1 MSRTRA
7 LLVIILTGLVIGQS
21 VAQESAPSTDANA
34 APQLRAD
41 DTKARPVS
49 TDANAAVEKAQADDA
64 KVESAKEP
72 RDGIRFQFDGASY
85 KDVIRRFAQIAGKPI
100 IGDYN
105 VPGTLTFYDSR
116 KYSFDEAFD
125 TLNTILE
132 MRGYALVE
140 EERWFRLVELTNIG
154 AKSKILKGLDTSEA
168 KKLRESQ
175 IVTVVLP
182 LKFLDAG
189 TASKAIVRWVS
200 SWGSISV
207 LSKGKGLIITDRL
220 SKIKRIR
227 DLLKMLD
234 TQSLVERQMKSY
246 PLENASAKTVTE
258 MIGNLFGSGKRRVYN
273 PQTRQYEV
281 QNTPSAVTAVSDER
295 TNSVLLLGAGDK
307 LAMAE
312 ELIKKLDT
320 KGGVEGGDI
329 RIFAL
334 EKAQAEDVAKTINAV
349 IQGTAK
355 KVRGR
360 KKPVI
365 QKDVRVVADTA
376 TNRLV
381 VSAPVNEMAA
391 VADLI
396 ERLDEATTIS
406 GGAKIFTL
414 KHADA
419 GQLSGVIA
427 NAVSKRDS
435 RGRRVSSVSVSVDPR
450 NNALIIA
457 GPGGSIE
464 MAASLIEKLDVETQS
479 EAREVHVVTLK
490 SGDASTIAR
499 ALQTTFSRQTRD
511 SRGRARSTS
520 TLRVSATRGSN
531 TLIISATPAEWPQV
545 QEVLEKIKASTED
558 VATPTTKLI
567 PLQHAKAGEM
577 VRTLQSLYGGGR
589 RSRYSRRSSSKAPV
603 TITASERNNSLL
615 VSAADDDQKAIAQL
629 VESLDVPS
637 TEKVEPFVMIRLE
650 SAKAEDLVAKIS
662 AMLPRSRRGDPQD
675 VFIEPDKLTNSILLR
690 APESKREMI
699 ETIVA
704 KLDTAT
710 QQEARETKTVPLKH
724 TSAAAMTE
732 VLTRMFPGGASSSRR
747 SRWGRRQSTSATD
760 PDGVTITPAPGDK
773 MLVIDA
779 PRSKMKEITSLIA
792 TLDTDESG
800 GQMEVRTYQ
809 LSNSNAAEIARS
821 LQRLF
826 GSTRS
831 RRGRGQSTTG
841 EPDPRFEADSGT
853 NQVLI
858 AATEGQ
864 FEDIEPL
871 IEKLTKS
878 AAVAMKARLFKLQY
892 VKAEDMVPVLETTL
906 SAAPSG
912 GRRGRRGGGGGG
924 TVRISTM
931 KLANTIILQAPPAK
945 VALAEELI
953 KSFDTEESG
962 LQTTIEIVP
971 LVNAQADTLAQTVSA
986 VLSRSGGSSRRRR
999 WNAPAETDG
1008 VSITAETNSNSVIV
1022 RGPGTEVAEAV
1033 EMIRKIDAD
1042 AASMTVTTRTFK
1054 LEFAKAGDLA
1064 GILQELVT
1072 GEQSQARSRW
1082 GRRRGSSSGGAKVTI
1097 TAVKAA
1103 NSIVVKAPQEQ
1114 MALAETLIKQFDRED
1129 AGTNTDVQIVKLA
1142 NAEAAS
1148 LADAVNQTL
1157 AGQGGSSRSRWGRR
1171 SPQPSE
1177 GGVTVIPESNS
1188 NSLLVRGPTTQVPEV
1203 VAMIKRLDGESTT
1216 LASQT
1221 RTFKLEHIKVDDMLP
1236 VLESLT
1242 QSTNIRSRWSRRSGS
1257 SSGQVRI
1264 ASMKAA
1270 NTIVVQGPPDKLA
1283 MAEELV
1289 RTFDVEDST
1298 AQTAIEMVQLEHAQA
1313 DSLADSVNAI
1323 LQKQSG
1329 GGRPRRG
1336 RRSEPAGDTVMV
1348 TPESNSN
1355 SLLVRGPAGDVPTV
1369 VEMIR
1374 KLDADAG
1381 AVTSETKTFKLQ
1393 FAKASDLVEMLEEML
1408 SGQSTSRSRWGRR
1421 GGASS
1426 GKKDIRISQVS
1437 GANAIVVKAP
1447 PAELS
1452 LAEALIKEF
1461 DSEESGAKAKVQLVR
1476 LQHAQAESLAESVNA
1491 TISGQSTGR
1500 SRRRRGG
1507 SSGGD
1512 GDKVVVIAETNSN
1525 SVLVRGPGARV
1536 GEVVTM
1542 VKEIDAEAGGMTMT
1556 TRTFRL
1562 QHAKASDL
1570 VPVLQE
1576 VVTGQQQTRSRW
1588 GRRSRGSSQAQ
1599 ITISAVAA
1607 ANAIVVKAPKKEMT
1621 LAETLIEQFDAAD
1634 SGATPAVEIVRL
1646 TNADASSLAEAVNAT
1661 LSGQSSRRSR
1671 WGRRGGGDDDETVT
1685 VIPETNS
1692 NSVLV
1697 RGPRGEVPAVVEM
1710 VRSLDADATTLA
1722 IQTRTFQLKHA
1733 KAADILAVLEPML
1746 TGSSGGRSR
1755 YRRAPMTR
1763 GTARVVAMSST
1774 NSVVVQGT
1782 PEKLALADQLIQ
1794 QFDSKDQASSTIRIV
1809 RLEKAQA
1816 DSLAASVSEALG
1828 QKGGRYRRGS
1838 DGGTSVT
1845 VTPETNS
1852 NSVLVR
1858 GPASLVEETVAMIR
1872 KLDEE
1877 STGGDVEVRVYPL
1890 ANSQAGELADSIGT
1904 LFRDIIRQQTRG
1916 RRNAPSVPFSVTAD
1930 TRTNSL
1936 VVSTTS
1942 AHFALVEDI
1951 LSRLDKEEKAERD
1964 VEYVWMDN
1972 ADAATV
1978 AAQLEEMF
1986 KSRRA
1991 QDRPVIEPDYFT
2003 NALTLIGKDADLKA
2017 MMQIVEKLDNAA
2029 KDNNIRVRVVTLK
2042 DTRAEKMAQLIRQ
2055 VYSQMTESE
2064 IVITDKLPDRKSK
2077 KDEEDGSGVSL
2088 PHFAPDPDAPDDAN
2102 VPADPADS
2110 ELGKEKI
2117 LDVSRPQVTIAVDK
2131 RTNAL
2136 VISAT
2141 RRELDN
2147 IESLINQLATSE
2159 GAIEAELKVFK
2170 VAQADPLTVSET
2182 IDKLFNPTQPKGKQP
2197 RRKKGEPA
2205 PAPRK
2210 PDVTVVADVRTKSVI
2225 VRAKPRDLEL
2235 IEPLIQRL
2243 DQVST
2248 IVSEVRIFKVK
2259 NTDAEAV
2266 AENLRELFRLSR
2278 QSGPATRG
2286 KSTRG
2291 RKPNPTQQ
2299 RAEMVRQ
2306 VIELKRAD
2314 GVARVDT
2321 ATQVSVSANTKT
2333 NSVVVAAPADAMGLI
2348 GGLIQELDQSAATAL
2363 AAVRMYP
2370 LKHAEV
2376 KATVATLQEIFNATS
2391 GRQSRSRRGSTGQQ
2405 EEPIVITGDGRGGQ
2419 VVVSAPVDKHELIA
2433 QVIADLDDAKSDDD
2447 LTVKVYRITHAQ
2459 ADGIA
2464 SAIASSL
2471 GGTSSGGRRRR
2482 SGDDQ
2487 EATLR
2492 ISADSSSNAI
2502 VIRATGAEHEKIASL
2517 IDQMDVAPNAET
2529 TVHTIQLTRGEP
2541 AAIAET
2547 LTRLFAE
2554 GGSSRSRRGRRA
2566 TTTSKGVLIE
2576 ADESSRTLMV
2586 RADEETFERIR
2597 SLAVKLDT
2605 EATGGLTRT
2614 ILPIENGNA
2623 VTIASSLSQAFAP
2636 QRGRRRGGGSDE
2648 TVNIVAEP
2656 ASNSVIV
2663 TANQRDLEQVQ
2674 ALLAKLDSE
2683 AVDGTRTEYIVL
2695 KHARSADLAEVLSAV
2710 AGGSGSSPRRGR
2722 RSGGTSAGGVTVTS
2736 DAASN
2741 ALVLSGPSKELD
2753 RLMAMALQLD
2763 SAAEGKTV
2771 PVFKTY
2777 PIKNADVNSLVTAL
2791 QEVFQSDSGSRRR
2804 RGRSG
2809 ETPEV
2814 PVVIVADEPGSRVVV
2829 SASKKKHELIAGI
2842 VKDLDSESTG
2852 NQVVVRVYK
2861 LKHAEARSLGWT
2873 LQQAWQKQ
2881 QRARSTTDQTRIA
2894 GDSSSNSIVVRATE
2908 RDQAQIAGLIN
2919 EMDAPADVTFPI
2931 KAIPLNNADPDEV
2944 ARVLQSV
2951 FQAAGGRRRGG
2962 WGVKKQT
2969 IVIEASQ
2976 DSRMIMVRADE
2987 KTFDKVRELAAQ
2999 LDKETSGKATRTIL
3013 ALENAQAAS
3022 VATALS
3028 KAFQPK
3034 RGQKLTA
3041 DEQVAVVAESASN
3054 SLIVTANEDN
3064 LTRVRGLL
3072 AQLDK
3077 EGSRRTEFL
3086 LLQHAKAREL
3096 AEVLTKAAGGASG
3109 GRGRRGGS
3117 AAEGVVVTA
3126 DSGSNALVMAGPTNE
3141 VDKLMKM
3148 ALQLDQA
3155 TEGVGTGVYI
3165 IGLDNSDAR
3174 DMAVMVENLYRSQA
3188 QAAKEEKKSIDPLG
3202 VSADERANAI
3212 VLATTKTM
3220 FEKVSTWVNEV
3231 ESLKPERGKARIIS
3245 LENADPAEVE
3255 KVIQQMLEKGGSM
3268 QVRDRRNRR
3277 GGRNTP
3283 TGSGRVNTTVLEKQ
3297 RSIMVD
3303 ASDEDFAEILKVVQA
3318 LDKAAADRKKS
3329 VEIYNL
3335 ENATNTQV
3343 ATALGQ
3349 VYRVTRETP
3358 LKDQV
3363 TVTSLRDTNAVVVSA
3378 SKEKHTE
3385 VARLIKELDKKE
3397 VSPQAE
3403 IRIYPLTNAQ
3413 PDKIVSPLRAML
3425 KQVVRTKQGETI
3437 DVQADTRTKSIIV
3450 TAKTD
3455 VFDQVAKVI
3464 ELLDKKPAYAQA
3476 QVLII
3481 PLKRADAEQLA
3492 KVLNEM
3498 LRPSATQQ
3506 VTPEARA
3513 LQEQVRLL
3521 RVRATIKAK
3530 IPELDLTK
3538 PIKITADPAKPQ
3550 GSNALI
3556 LTSTEDN
3563 LKALREIVGV
3573 LDTVPVTEG
3582 TKVRLIHLKN
3592 ADAEAVEGILKDI
3605 FTQGQR
3611 LAGRQGTSVQG
3622 KAEPKS
3628 TSGRGLVN
3636 PLNVSADP
3644 RTNTV
3649 VLSGL
3654 EESIALAEAIVNDLD
3669 QFKGRILTDVK
3680 AFQLENADARQ
3691 IASMLQAAFTEN
3703 PDTQL
3708 AGARTYVSR
3717 LRMKINEELSRTSR
3731 IPKNRSPLTIQA
3743 DPATNI
3749 ILVAARSDVMPLIA
3763 QAIET
3768 LDVRG
3773 PGGSAAVRV
3782 VPLTNA
3788 DASRVATVI
3797 GQLANGSTSWSQRPW
3812 DKPSVAVDTRTNSLV
3827 ISTSDR
3833 THAVLDAVIRKLDV
3847 KQAVDVRDIQLIQLE
3862 NAEAPALA
3870 DTLQK
3875 MMDARVQ
3882 RQEALG
3888 VKDAEALRVIV
3899 LADPRSNSLVVGGSR
3914 ESFAMVK
3921 ELARQMDESP
3931 TALSGKIQ
3939 VFPLTEANAGT
3950 LATTL
3955 QNLFDRRYAAARTQD
3970 VARQKPIIL
3979 PDLRTNS
3986 LMVAANKDDTKVLT
4000 GLLEKVDV
4008 KLDDPAVRLTV
4019 IPLVHNDATS
4029 VGPMIQNI
4037 FQARLKSM
4045 TAQGQT
4051 PSPQDRVDVATDP
4064 LSNALIVSA
4073 SKENLGL
4080 INDLLGK
4087 VDVEPES
4094 KTGVVNM
4101 YPLQN
4106 ASASRVAGLL
4116 RSLIDQGLYKPGMAA
4131 AGDNAARQAMEKVA
4145 IEVDTRTNV
4154 LIVSASK
4161 QNFNVI
4167 EEIIRKIDG
4176 EEDYLTGGGIRT
4188 FALESA
4194 DATKLAPTLQ
4204 DFFARKRQAEITAG
4218 GSDQILP
4225 STIIADA
4232 RTNTLIVAA
4241 GKESFDAIG
4250 SMVKQLDRK
4259 EAAKTTG
4266 FNVFALEH
4274 ATAATLQDTLQKL
4287 FDGRVDRGDSAE
4299 TVTVLSDRKTNSLI
4313 VAAGGDDMKLAREL
4327 IGKLDVEDR
4336 TDGESMQ
4343 IFPLGKADASQV
4355 SQTLKELYPAK
4366 DGTEQINVTVD
4377 ERINAVIV
4385 TAGANDMKRIKTLVT
4400 KLDQPKVTRVTE
4412 IRVFTL
4418 KNAEAEELAE
4428 ILTQT
4433 LTQKPK
4439 AMTARSPNLQNL
4451 LQFVSKT
4458 KEGKKL
4464 ITSALQQG
4472 VLITADPRTN
4482 SLIVSAPVDSMPLLA
4497 TLIASLDSTS
4507 PRVAEI
4513 QVFKLKNAD
4522 CRSMAEVL
4530 VQLFKLQAG
4539 GGTTAKSV
4547 RYTLVTPAT
4556 EAQVNSGVEGD
4567 GASATLGTA
4576 DKHALSVTVDVRT
4589 NSLLVG
4595 GTSQYVKLASEV
4607 IKELDASPAQERQTK
4622 IYRLRNA
4629 KASDIEGTLQNFLD
4643 SERQRL
4649 QTTLG
4654 EERMVAAQRLL
4665 EREVTVVAEET
4676 TNTLLLSASPRYFKT
4691 IADLIKELDEPP
4703 PQVLIQVL
4711 LAEITLDDETDIG
4724 FDWNYE
4730 GTSGSRTYNASTN
4743 FGVEAGIDTAG
4754 GFNLSVTG
4762 SDLSFFFRALK
4773 SQGRLNVLQRPQ
4785 IVAVDNQA
4793 AEIRVGQRVPF
4804 ITNSRITDNGDT
4816 INTVQYQDVSIG
4828 LSVTP
4833 RINPDGFV
4841 KLDVDQKIESLST
4854 SSVEIT
4860 KGVNA
4865 VIVNSRQATTT
4876 VTVQNGHTI
4885 LIGGL
4890 ITTEVEDRESKIPVL
4905 GDVPLVGNLFK
4916 SVTKKKKRTEL
4927 LIVLTPRVLRTA
4939 EDADRVTDPQVQR
4952 MNYLRKLNSGDLSDA
4967 AFELLEEGAPTLD
4980 ANPADPVEPE
4990 ATPKAKRLPDPV
5002 KVPVEMLP
5010 ELYRLHKELEA
5021 RRRAAEGQG
5030 PEVHDGPSATDPET
5044 TSDTNSTGDGDR
5056 KPMETSAK

>member
-1 MSRTRA
+1 MSHGMNPARV
-7 LLVIILTGLVIGQS
+7 LLVMILTGLVAAGAI
-21 VAQESAPSTDANA
+21 AQESAPSTDANA
-34 APQLRAD
+34 APQLGAD
-41 DTKARPVS
+41 DVGTKPVS
-49 TDANAAVEKAQADDA
+49 ADANAAAEPSRVDDGKA
-64 KVESAKEP
+64 ESAKEP
-72 RDGIRFQFDGASY
+72 RGGIRFQFDGASY

-105 VPGTLTFYDSR
+105 VPGSLTFYDSR

-140 EERWFRLVELTNIG
+140 EDRWFRLVELTNIG

-168 KKLRESQ
+168 KDLRDSQ

-207 LSKGKGLIITDRL
+207 LSKGKGLILTDRL

-258 MIGNLFGSGKRRVYN
+258 MIGKLFGSGKRRVYN

-281 QNTPSAVTAVSDER
+281 QETPSAVTAVSDER

-312 ELIKKLDT
+312 ELIKKLDI

-349 IQGTAK
+349 IQGTVK

-360 KKPVI
+360 KQPVI

-381 VSAPVNEMAA
+381 VSAPVNEMDA

-396 ERLDEATTIS
+396 DRLDEATTIS
-406 GGAKIFTL
+406 GGAKIFAL

-464 MAASLIEKLDVETQS
+464 MAASLIEKLDVETQT
-479 EAREVHVVTLK
+479 ETREVHVVTLK
-490 SGDASTIAR
+490 SGDASTVAR

-511 SRGRARSTS
+511 SRGRTRSTS

-531 TLIISATPAEWPQV
+531 TLIISATPAEWPEV

-589 RSRYSRRSSSKAPV
+589 RGRYSRSSSKAPV

-615 VSAADDDQKAIAQL
+615 VSAAADDQKAIAQL

-710 QQEARETKTVPLKH
+710 QQEARETRTVPLKH
-724 TSAAAMTE
+724 TSAAAMSE
-732 VLTRMFPGGASSSRR
+732 VLTRMFAGGAGSSRR
-747 SRWGRRQSTSATD
+747 SRWGRRRPSSGSD

-800 GQMEVRTYQ
+800 GQLEVRTYQ
-809 LSNSNAAEIARS
+809 LTNSNAAEIARS

-831 RRGRGQSTTG
+831 RRGRGGATTG

-871 IEKLTKS
+871 IDKLTKS

-986 VLSRSGGSSRRRR
+986 VLSRSGGSSRRR
-999 WNAPAETDG
+999 WNAPADSDG

-1022 RGPGTEVAEAV
+1022 RGPGTEVAQAV

-1042 AASMTVTTRTFK
+1042 AASMTVATRTFK

-1064 GILQELVT
+1064 PILQELVT
-1072 GEQSQARSRW
+1072 GEQTQTRSRW
-1082 GRRRGSSSGGAKVTI
+1082 GRRRGSSSGAQVTI

-1114 MALAETLIKQFDRED
+1114 MALAETLIQQFDRED

-1171 SPQPSE
+1171 SPQTSD

-1188 NSLLVRGPTTQVPEV
+1188 NSLLVRGPKTQVPEV
-1203 VAMIKRLDGESTT
+1203 VAMIQRLDGESTT

-1242 QSTNIRSRWSRRSGS
+1242 QSTNIRSRWSRRGGGS
-1257 SSGQVRI
+1257 SGGVRI

-1289 RTFDVEDST
+1289 RTFDVENST
-1298 AQTAIEMVQLEHAQA
+1298 AETAIEMVQLEHAEA
-1313 DSLADSVNAI
+1313 DSLAESVNAI

-1329 GGRPRRG
+1329 GGRSRR
-1336 RRSEPAGDTVMV
+1336 RRTPEPSDESVMV
-1348 TPESNSN
+1348 TPETNSN
-1355 SLLVRGPAGDVPTV
+1355 SLLVRGPAGEVPGV

-1381 AVTSETKTFKLQ
+1381 AVISETKTFKLQ
-1393 FAKASDLVEMLEEML
+1393 FAKASDLVEMLEQML
-1408 SGQSTSRSRWGRR
+1408 TGQAAVRSRWGRR

-1437 GANAIVVKAP
+1437 GANAVVVKAP

-1461 DSEESGAKAKVQLVR
+1461 DSEESGAKPKVELVR

-1491 TISGQSTGR
+1491 TISGQSSGR
-1500 SRRRRGG
+1500 SRWRRGG
-1507 SSGGD
+1507 SSGDD
-1512 GDKVVVIAETNSN
+1512 GDRVVVIAETNSN

-1536 GEVVTM
+1536 GEVVKM
-1542 VKEIDAEAGGMTMT
+1542 VKEIDAEAGGMTVT

-1570 VPVLQE
+1570 VGVLQE

-1588 GRRSRGSSQAQ
+1588 GRRGRGSSQPG
-1599 ITISAVAA
+1599 ITISAVAT
-1607 ANAIVVKAPKKEMT
+1607 ANAIVVKAPRKEMA

-1661 LSGQSSRRSR
+1661 LSGQSSGRSR
-1671 WGRRGGGDDDETVT
+1671 WGRRGSSDDDETVT

-1733 KAADILAVLEPML
+1733 KAADLVSVLEPML

-1755 YRRAPMTR
+1755 YGRASMTR

-1782 PEKLALADQLIQ
+1782 PEKLALAEQLVQ
-1794 QFDSKDQASSTIRIV
+1794 QFDSKDQAGSTIRIV
-1809 RLEKAQA
+1809 RLEKARA

-1828 QKGGRYRRGS
+1828 QKGGRYRRG
-1838 DGGTSVT
+1838 GGDEASVT

-1858 GPASLVEETVAMIR
+1858 GPASLVEETVAMI
-1872 KLDEE
+1872 KTLDGD

-1936 VVSTTS
+1936 VVSTTP
-1942 AHFALVEDI
+1942 AHFALVDDI
-1951 LSRLDKEEKAERD
+1951 LARLDKEEKAERD
-1964 VEYVWMDN
+1964 VEYVWLDN

-1978 AAQLEEMF
+1978 SEQLEEMF
-1986 KSRRA
+1986 KSRRS

-2017 MMQIVEKLDNAA
+2017 MMQIVEKLDKAA

-2055 VYSQMTESE
+2055 VYSQMTESD
-2064 IVITDKLPDRKSK
+2064 IVITDKLPERKSK
-2077 KDEEDGSGVSL
+2077 KDNENGSPISL
-2088 PHFAPDPDAPDDAN
+2088 PNFSPDPDDAN
-2102 VPADPADS
+2102 APTAGADS
-2110 ELGKEKI
+2110 EVGKEKI
-2117 LDVSRPQVTIAVDK
+2117 LDVSRPRVTIAVDK

-2170 VAQADPLTVSET
+2170 VAQADPVTVAET
-2182 IDKLFNPTQPKGKQP
+2182 IDKLFNPVQPKGKQQ
-2197 RRKKGEPA
+2197 RKKGEPA
-2205 PAPRK
+2205 PAPYK

-2266 AENLRELFRLSR
+2266 AENLRELFRLSG
-2278 QSGPATRG
+2278 QGSQGKSSRG
-2286 KSTRG
+2286 K
-2291 RKPNPTQQ
+2291 KPTPTQQ
-2299 RAEMVRQ
+2299 RAEMVRE

-2321 ATQVSVSANTKT
+2321 ATQVSVSANTET
-2333 NSVVVAAPADAMGLI
+2333 NSVVVAAPAEAMGLI
-2348 GGLIQELDQSAATAL
+2348 GGLIQELDQSAANAL

-2376 KATVATLQEIFNATS
+2376 KATVATLQEIFKAAS
-2391 GRQSRSRRGSTGQQ
+2391 GRSGRSRRPSPGQQ
-2405 EEPIVITGDGRGGQ
+2405 EEPIVIAGDARGKQ
-2419 VVVSAPVDKHELIA
+2419 VVVSAPVEKQELIA

-2447 LTVKVYRITHAQ
+2447 LAVKVYRITHAQ

-2471 GGTSSGGRRRR
+2471 EGASSGGGRRGRG
-2482 SGDDQ
+2482 GDQD
-2487 EATLR
+2487 AALR
-2492 ISADSSSNAI
+2492 ISSDDSSNAI
-2502 VIRATGAEHEKIASL
+2502 VVRTTAAEHEKIASL
-2517 IDQMDVAPNAET
+2517 IEQMDVAPNAET
-2529 TVHTIQLTRGEP
+2529 TVHTIQLTKGEP

-2547 LTRLFAE
+2547 LSRLFAD
-2554 GGSSRSRRGRRA
+2554 GGSARSRRGRRGPA
-2566 TTTSKGVLIE
+2566 PSKGVLIE

-2614 ILPIENGNA
+2614 ILGVENGNA
-2623 VTIASSLSQAFAP
+2623 VTIAASLSQAFSP
-2636 QRGRRRGGGSDE
+2636 QRGRRGRGSDE

-2663 TANQRDLEQVQ
+2663 TANQRDLEEVK

-2683 AVDGTRTEYIVL
+2683 AIEGTRTEYIVL
-2695 KHARSADLAEVLSAV
+2695 KHAASADLAEVLSAV
-2710 AGGSGSSPRRGR
+2710 AGGSGGGSRRGR
-2722 RSGGTSAGGVTVTS
+2722 RGGGASAGGVTVTS

-2804 RGRSG
+2804 RRGRSG

-2861 LKHAEARSLGWT
+2861 LRHAEARSLGWT

-2908 RDQAQIAGLIN
+2908 RDQSQIASLIN

-2951 FQAAGGRRRGG
+2951 FQAAGGRGRGG

-2969 IVIEASQ
+2969 VVIEASQ

-2987 KTFDKVRELAAQ
+2987 KTFEKVRELAAQ

-3028 KAFQPK
+3028 RAFQPK
-3034 RGQKLTA
+3034 RGQKITP
-3041 DEQVAVVAESASN
+3041 DEQVAVVAEPASN
-3054 SLIVTANEDN
+3054 SVIVTANEDN
-3064 LTRVRGLL
+3064 LARVRGLL

-3086 LLQHAKAREL
+3086 LLRHAKAREL

-3109 GRGRRGGS
+3109 GRRGRGAS

-3126 DSGSNALVMAGPTNE
+3126 DSGSNALVMAGPTSE

-3212 VLATTKTM
+3212 VLATTKSM
-3220 FEKVSTWVNEV
+3220 YEKVSTWVNEV

-3255 KVIQQMLEKGGSM
+3255 KVIQQMLEKGGST
-3268 QVRDRRNRR
+3268 QVPQRGNPRGRR
-3277 GGRNTP
+3277 GGGNP
-3283 TGSGRVNTTVLEKQ
+3283 SGGSGRVNTTVLEKQ

-3335 ENATNTQV
+3335 QNATNTQV

-3413 PDKIVSPLRAML
+3413 PDKVVSPLRAML

-3437 DVQADTRTKSIIV
+3437 DVQADTRTRSIIV
-3450 TAKTD
+3450 TAKAD

-3492 KVLNEM
+3492 RVLNEM

-3521 RVRATIKAK
+3521 RVRSAIKAK

-3563 LKALREIVGV
+3563 LKALREIVSV

-3592 ADAEAVEGILKDI
+3592 ADAEAVEAILKGI

-3611 LAGRQGTSVQG
+3611 LAGKQGTSVQG
-3622 KAEPKS
+3622 KAEPRS

-3669 QFKGRILTDVK
+3669 RFKGRILTDVK
-3680 AFQLENADARQ
+3680 AFQLENAEARQ

-3749 ILVAARSDVMPLIA
+3749 LLVAARSDVMPLIA

-3773 PGGSAAVRV
+3773 PGGSATVRV

-3797 GQLANGSTSWSQRPW
+3797 GQLANGSTPWSQRPW
-3812 DKPSVAVDTRTNSLV
+3812 DKPSVAIDTRTNSLV

-3870 DTLQK
+3870 ATLQK

-3899 LADPRSNSLVVGGSR
+3899 LAEARSNSLVVGGSR

-3979 PDLRTNS
+3979 PDLRTNA
-3986 LMVAANKDDTKVLT
+3986 LMVAANKDDTTVLT
-4000 GLLEKVDV
+4000 GLLKKVDV

-4019 IPLVHNDATS
+4019 VPLTHNDATS

-4037 FQARLKSM
+4037 FEARLKSM

-4080 INDLLGK
+4080 INDLLRK
-4087 VDVEPES
+4087 VDVEPEA

-4106 ASASRVAGLL
+4106 ASANRVAGLL
-4116 RSLIDQGLYKPGMAA
+4116 RSLIDQGLYKPGMSA

-4161 QNFNVI
+4161 QNFKVI
-4167 EEIIRKIDG
+4167 EEIIRKIDS

-4204 DFFARKRQAEITAG
+4204 DFFARKRQAEISAG
-4218 GSDQILP
+4218 GSDQTLP

-4259 EAAKTTG
+4259 EAAKTTA
-4266 FNVFALEH
+4266 FRVFPLEH

-4287 FDGRVDRGDSAE
+4287 FDGRVERGDTKEA
-4299 TVTVLSDRKTNSLI
+4299 VTVLSDRKTNSLI
-4313 VAAGGDDMKLAREL
+4313 LAAGGDDMKLAGEL

-4385 TAGANDMKRIKTLVT
+4385 TAGANDMKRVKALVT
-4400 KLDQPKVTRVTE
+4400 QLDQPKVTRVTE

-4428 ILTQT
+4428 ILTET

-4472 VLITADPRTN
+4472 VLITADSRTN

-4547 RYTLVTPAT
+4547 RYTLVTPETKAVGGIK
-4556 EAQVNSGVEGD
+4556 ED

-4649 QTTLG
+4649 QATLG

-4711 LAEITLDDETDIG
+4711 LAEITLDDETDVG
-4724 FDWNYE
+4724 FDWNYQGE
-4730 GTSGSRTYNASTN
+4730 SGSRTYNASTN

-4890 ITTEVEDRESKIPVL
+4890 ITTEVEDRESKVPVL

-4939 EDADRVTDPQVQR
+4939 EDADRVTDPQIQR
-4952 MNYLRKLNSGDLSDA
+4952 MNYLRKLNSGELSEA
-4967 AFELLEEGAPTLD
+4967 AFELLQEEDPTLD
-4980 ANPADPVEPE
+4980 ANPNDPIEPAD
-4990 ATPKAKRLPDPV
+4990 TPKAETLPDPV

-5021 RRRAAEGQG
+5021 RRRAAEGEGSADGTG
-5030 PEVHDGPSATDPET
+5030 PDARDGERSLDPDSTDDSDEAVKEASAQ
-5044 TSDTNSTGDGDR
+5044 
-5056 KPMETSAK
+5056 